1 MARKQSRF
9 ERQYADYATA
19 KQLLVLANLENL
31 NAEFIKMGFL
41 KENRLTK
48 LNDVTIYQMQLLVTL
63 PNMNLL
69 KSDDDIK
76 NIDS

>member
-1 MARKQSRF
+1 
-9 ERQYADYATA
+9 
-19 KQLLVLANLENL
+19 
-31 NAEFIKMGFL
+31 MGFL